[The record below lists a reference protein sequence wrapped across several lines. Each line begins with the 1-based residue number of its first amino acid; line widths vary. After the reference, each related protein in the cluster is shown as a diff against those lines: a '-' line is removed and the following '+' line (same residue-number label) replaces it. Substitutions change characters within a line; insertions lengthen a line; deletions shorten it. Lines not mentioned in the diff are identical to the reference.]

1 MKEQEWYHD
10 RMYEMRRELA
20 QEQERLTDKAKQLEE
35 RMQLMDAM
43 DGLLAENS
51 KQQADIEALQQ
62 QLAEDG
68 ISAMIFLVGTGEEV
82 SYEA

>member
-35 RMQLMDAM
+35 RMQLLDAM

-62 QLAEDG
+62 QLAEERQRRSDVEMRVESG
-68 ISAMIFLVGTGEEV
+68 KIQR
-82 SYEA
+82 